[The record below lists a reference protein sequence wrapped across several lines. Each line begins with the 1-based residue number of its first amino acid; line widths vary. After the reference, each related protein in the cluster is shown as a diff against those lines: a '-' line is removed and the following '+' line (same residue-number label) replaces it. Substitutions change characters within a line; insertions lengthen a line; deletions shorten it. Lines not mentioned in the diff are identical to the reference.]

1 LGVPKNTGGAGLREQ
16 ERLALIRRIATGD
29 QSALADLYDAMSR
42 QVYGLALRILS
53 DTGAAE
59 EVTLEVFTQVWKQA
73 GLFDLSR
80 GTPSAWLCTLARSRA
95 IDRLRSGAQERRRAE
110 PIETVAATAAVDT
123 VDPET
128 SAVDAERRVRVRAA
142 LDKLPPDQREA
153 IELAYFGGYSHT
165 EIAEQLGQPLGTVK
179 TRIRLAMV
187 RLREALVDY
196 KEDASA

>member
-1 LGVPKNTGGAGLREQ
+1 
-16 ERLALIRRIATGD
+16 
-29 QSALADLYDAMSR
+29 MSR
-42 QVYGLALRILS
+42 PVYGLARRIRA

-73 GLFDLSR
+73 GNFDLSR

-128 SAVDAERRVRVRAA
+128 SAVDAERRVRVR
-142 LDKLPPDQREA
+142 
-153 IELAYFGGYSHT
+153 
-165 EIAEQLGQPLGTVK
+165 
-179 TRIRLAMV
+179 
-187 RLREALVDY
+187 
-196 KEDASA
+196 